1 MRTFKWK
8 DGNVRLTTV
17 PLKPF
22 SDHQYEIDFYI
33 FCRSFSV
40 KLTCAF
46 FAYKKQ
52 QRNTQNSTFSSTFL
66 IRSPLI
72 NNYDIFEEALIFRN
86 FSKYFSYLGK
96 YAMRDLVQKL
106 PSGNPQRDVGTS
118 DDTIA
123 AVLATLNEVIKK
135 HPEFSR
141 FTHCFFNIFTRA

>member
-1 MRTFKWK
+1 MIK
-8 DGNVRLTTV
+8 G
-17 PLKPF
+17 
-22 SDHQYEIDFYI
+22 
-33 FCRSFSV
+33 
-40 KLTCAF
+40 
-46 FAYKKQ
+46 
-52 QRNTQNSTFSSTFL
+52 
-66 IRSPLI
+66 LI

-141 FTHCFFNIFTRA
+141 FTHCFFIVFTRAKDPFQFCWINPVKRWIF